1 MKKFLI
7 NLVALFATMTV
18 SAQFDGAVGTEGCQ
32 AINISNPRIQSW
44 ALGVEVTRGLQGNS
58 QTNYAS
64 YGKPY
69 NAQGCPDSTT
79 TTCVAL
85 GDGGTA
91 LITFSAPIID
101 GEGDDF
107 CVFENGFNS
116 TYLELGFV
124 EVSSDGEHFYRFP
137 ATSYTT
143 YNDIRPELLNNI
155 AGKHEVGWGTPFD
168 LSEIEDDEFFNR
180 NNVRYVRIVDIIGGV
195 DTDSQGNVIYDGTS
209 GGPSTGYDLTGVGVL
224 NQGSSYFVAD
234 CEGLLTSADTHE
246 LISADNG
253 EMDADGNYR
262 LSYLSNGLLYD
273 ALGLYG
279 GMFACGFGPSNHTTS
294 TNVTSY
300 SSASL
305 CGLEG
310 AGNTYMIG
318 YYSDWIGTEEHN
330 VVRKEDDT
338 PFYPIGVYVNNSM
351 SAYNYMNTASFAND
365 GHYLNI
371 IATGYDEDGNVTGN
385 SITSLATANNLVK
398 EWKYL
403 DLTPLN
409 ECAKVVFT
417 LQTDDDSG
425 YGMNIP
431 AYFCIDAFS
440 YANTLDET
448 TPCETIA
455 TFPYFEGFEGISE
468 LSENCWTS
476 EIISGTHDWFISQ
489 FAVNDA
495 EPFEGSQIAKIFSS
509 TDITRLTTPIFD
521 LTSLTEPYLK
531 FSFVNPQLNWQGE
544 NLVVQ
549 YKTSSESD
557 WVDLMTINTPHNNW
571 ITDSIALPNASDSYQ
586 IGFKLI
592 GVNALGAGLDAIHIY
607 DAFTECEAPTDLTLV
622 ASTDSEA
629 TLSWSALEA
638 TAWTLYY
645 KEESQ
650 TEYSSVSV
658 TDTTYSITDL
668 NPATSYT
675 AYVVADCAG
684 IESGASNTISFT
696 TDCATIEDFPY
707 YQGFESSPVTCWSTE
722 LISGNENWEVI
733 SNFSYGY
740 SAPYEGNKMIAIE
753 YTSGSARLTTPI
765 FDLTSLTI
773 PTVKFAYYNEPYSGV
788 AEEIRLQYKAVAD
801 DEWTDL
807 MIINTPHSVW
817 TLDSISLP
825 NPTDSY
831 QLSFLLIGHYGNG
844 AAVDAFQVYDAQ
856 NVELPEP
863 CDAPTE
869 LSVSN
874 ITETSADITW
884 NGTATTYEFKLN
896 GGEAETLTTT
906 TKTLTDLTPN
916 TAYTIEVRAICE
928 DKTSEWVSAN
938 FTTLEQ
944 IVIVLGEVTTSP
956 ATNLGNTSAT
966 LNGALVS
973 AGESENYTVGFALA
987 TVADF
992 TLEDAGVQN
1001 ITANLTDATFTA
1013 TVNDLTGGQTYF
1025 YRAYITNE
1033 AGTAYGAVETFTLL
1047 GLTNAL
1053 ANQIAVQLY
1062 PNPASDNATLDING
1076 LNQEAKIVISDLQ
1089 GRILSQDNINA
1100 GTTRYTINVS
1110 DMTSGVYYIRIITDN
1125 VVSTQKLIV
1134 E

>member
-1 MKKFLI
+1 MFLKLNLKNYRGMKKFLI
-7 NLVALFATMTV
+7 SLVALFATMTV

-85 GDGGTA
+85 GDGGVA

-107 CVFENGFNS
+107 CVFENGFTS

-155 AGKHEVGWGTPFD
+155 AGKYEVGWGTPFD
-168 LSEIEDDEFFNR
+168 LSEIEDNEFFNR
-180 NNVRYVRIVDIIGGV
+180 NNVRYVRIVDIIAGV
-195 DTDSQGNVIYDGTS
+195 DTDSQGNLIYDGTS

-224 NQGSSYFVAD
+224 NQGSSYIVAD

-253 EMDADGNYR
+253 EMDANGDYR
-262 LSYLSNGLLYD
+262 LSYVSNGLAYD

-300 SSASL
+300 ASASL

-310 AGNTYMIG
+310 AGNTYMVG

-351 SAYNYMNTASFAND
+351 SAYNYMNTANYN
-365 GHYLNI
+365 HYLNI
-371 IATGYDEDGNVTGN
+371 IATGYDEDGNVTG
-385 SITSLATANNLVK
+385 SATTSLKDANHLVK

-403 DLTPLN
+403 DLRPLN
-409 ECAKVVFT
+409 ECVKVIFT

-495 EPFEGSQIAKIFSS
+495 EPFEGSQIAKIFYS
-509 TDITRLTTPIFD
+509 TDITRLTTPTFD

-696 TDCATIEDFPY
+696 TDCATIEYFPY

-740 SAPYEGNKMIAIE
+740 SAPYEGNKMIAVE

-773 PTVKFAYYNEPYSGV
+773 PTVKFAYYNESYSGV

-869 LSVSN
+869 LSASN

-928 DKTSEWVSAN
+928 DQTSDWVSAT

-944 IVIVLGEVTTSP
+944 MEGGIGTIATTS
-956 ATNLGNTSAT
+956 NTIE
-966 LNGALVS
+966 VR
-973 AGESENYTVGFALA
+973 
-987 TVADF
+987 
-992 TLEDAGVQN
+992 
-1001 ITANLTDATFTA
+1001 I
-1013 TVNDLTGGQTYF
+1013 
-1025 YRAYITNE
+1025 
-1033 AGTAYGAVETFTLL
+1033 
-1047 GLTNAL
+1047 
-1053 ANQIAVQLY
+1053 Y
-1062 PNPASDNATLDING
+1062 PNPASENANIEIKD
-1076 LNQEAKIVISDLQ
+1076 LNQDAKIIISDLQ
-1089 GRILSQDNINA
+1089 GRILSQEQIKA
-1100 GTTRYTINVS
+1100 GTNNHTINVS
-1110 DMTSGVYYIRIITDN
+1110 EMSSGIYHIRIITEN
-1125 VVSTQKLIV
+1125 TTNTQKLIIN
-1134 E
+1134 

>member
-1 MKKFLI
+1 MKKNLI
-7 NLVALFATMTV
+7 SLVALFATMTV
-18 SAQFDGAVGTEGCQ
+18 SAQFDGAVGTEGCR

-44 ALGVEVTRGLQGNS
+44 ALGVEVQRGFQRNS
-58 QTNYAS
+58 TTNYAS

-85 GDGGTA
+85 GDGGIA
-91 LITFSAPIID
+91 LITFSSPIID
-101 GEGDDF
+101 GEGEDF

-180 NNVRYVRIVDIIGGV
+180 NNVRYVRIVDIIGGL

-294 TNVTSY
+294 TGVTSY

-310 AGNTYMIG
+310 VGNTYMIG

-371 IATGYDEDGNVTGN
+371 IATGYDEDGNVTGS

-409 ECAKVVFT
+409 ECVKVVFS

-431 AYFCIDAFS
+431 AYFCIDAFT
-440 YANTLDET
+440 YANTLDEI
-448 TPCETIA
+448 TPCGTIA

-468 LSENCWTS
+468 LSEICWTS
-476 EIISGTHDWFISQ
+476 EIISGTHNWLISQ

-495 EPFEGSQIAKIFSS
+495 EPFEGSQIAKISSS
-509 TDITRLTTPIFD
+509 TDVTRLTTPVFD

-549 YKTSSESD
+549 YKAFNESD

-592 GVNALGAGLDAIHIY
+592 GVDALGVGLDAIHIY
-607 DAFTECEAPTDLTLV
+607 DAFTECDAPTDLTLV

-696 TDCATIEDFPY
+696 TDCATIEAFPY

-740 SAPYEGNKMIAIE
+740 SAPYEGNKMIAVE

-831 QLSFLLIGHYGNG
+831 QLSFLLIGHNGNG
-844 AAVDAFQVYDAQ
+844 AAVDAFQIYDAQ

-863 CDAPTE
+863 CDAPTN
-869 LSVSN
+869 LSASN
-874 ITETSADITW
+874 ITETSAEITW
-884 NGTATTYEFKLN
+884 NGSSETYEFKLN
-896 GGEAETLTTT
+896 GGEAETLTATS
-906 TKTLTDLTPN
+906 KTLTDLTPN
-916 TAYTIEVRAICE
+916 TAYIVEVRAICE
-928 DKTSEWVSAN
+928 DQTSDWVITT
-938 FTTLEQ
+938 FTTLEEETPE
-944 IVIVLGEVTTSP
+944 IIAPVATTLA
-956 ATNLGNTSAT
+956 ATEITNATAT
-966 LNGALVS
+966 LNGIIT
-973 AGESENYTVGFALA
+973 AGSEEITAQGFMYKASNATDWA
-987 TVADF
+987 TVAAVGE
-992 TLEDAGVQN
+992 TM
-1001 ITANLTDATFTA
+1001 TA
-1013 TVNDLTGGQTYF
+1013 TVEGL
-1025 YRAYITNE
+1025 E
-1033 AGTAYGAVETFTLL
+1033 AELEYVFKAFATTASGTTEGEELTFTTLS
-1047 GLTNAL
+1047 GLSDVNSVSII
-1053 ANQIAVQLY
+1053 ANVY
-1062 PNPASDNATLDING
+1062 PNPADDKATISVSNVSNG
-1076 LNQEAKIVISDLQ
+1076 TKIVVSDMQ
-1089 GRILSQDNINA
+1089 GRIILSDEMSESTYELNTSNYA
-1100 GTTRYTINVS
+1100 
-1110 DMTSGVYYIRIITDN
+1110 SGVYYIRIISGN
-1125 VVSTQKLIV
+1125 AVNTQKFIV
-1134 E
+1134 K

>member
-7 NLVALFATMTV
+7 SLVALFATMTV
-18 SAQFDGAVGTEGCQ
+18 SAQFDGAVGTEGCR

-44 ALGVEVTRGLQGNS
+44 ALGVEVQRGFQGNS
-58 QTNYAS
+58 TTNYAS

-79 TTCVAL
+79 TTCVSL
-85 GDGGTA
+85 GDGGIA
-91 LITFSAPIID
+91 LITFSSPIID
-101 GEGDDF
+101 GEGEDF

-294 TNVTSY
+294 TGVTSY
-300 SSASL
+300 TSASL

-371 IATGYDEDGNVTGN
+371 IATGYDENGNVTGS
-385 SITSLATANNLVK
+385 SITSLANANNIVK
-398 EWKYL
+398 EWKYF

-409 ECAKVVFT
+409 ECVKVVFT

-489 FAVNDA
+489 FAVNGA
-495 EPFEGSQIAKIFSS
+495 EPFEGSQIAKIFYS
-509 TDITRLTTPIFD
+509 TDVTRLNTPVFD
-521 LTSLTEPYLK
+521 LSSLTQPYLK
-531 FSFVNPQLNWQGE
+531 FSFVNPQLNGQGE

-571 ITDSIALPNASDSYQ
+571 ITDSIALPNASESYQ
-586 IGFKLI
+586 IGFKII

-607 DAFTECEAPTDLTLV
+607 DA
-622 ASTDSEA
+622 ST
-629 TLSWSALEA
+629 
-638 TAWTLYY
+638 
-645 KEESQ
+645 
-650 TEYSSVSV
+650 
-658 TDTTYSITDL
+658 
-668 NPATSYT
+668 
-675 AYVVADCAG
+675 
-684 IESGASNTISFT
+684 
-696 TDCATIEDFPY
+696 
-707 YQGFESSPVTCWSTE
+707 
-722 LISGNENWEVI
+722 
-733 SNFSYGY
+733 
-740 SAPYEGNKMIAIE
+740 
-753 YTSGSARLTTPI
+753 
-765 FDLTSLTI
+765 
-773 PTVKFAYYNEPYSGV
+773 
-788 AEEIRLQYKAVAD
+788 
-801 DEWTDL
+801 
-807 MIINTPHSVW
+807 
-817 TLDSISLP
+817 
-825 NPTDSY
+825 
-831 QLSFLLIGHYGNG
+831 
-844 AAVDAFQVYDAQ
+844 
-856 NVELPEP
+856 P
-863 CDAPTE
+863 CDAPTN
-869 LSVSN
+869 LSASN
-874 ITETSADITW
+874 ITETSAEITW

-906 TKTLTDLTPN
+906 TKALTGLTPN
-916 TAYTIEVRAICE
+916 TAYTVEVRSICE
-928 DKTSEWVSAN
+928 EQTSDWVSAN
-938 FTTLEQ
+938 FTTLEEQ
-944 IVIVLGEVTTSP
+944 VVIELGEVTTSP
-956 ATNLGNTSAT
+956 ATEVGNTSAT

-973 AGESENYTVGFALA
+973 AGESENFTVGFALA

-992 TLEDAGVQN
+992 TLEDNNVQN
-1001 ITANLTDATFTA
+1001 ITATLNANTFSQA
-1013 TVNDLTGGQTYF
+1013 VNDLVEGQTYF

-1033 AGTAYGAVETFTLL
+1033 AGTAYGAVETFTLSS
-1047 GLTNAL
+1047 LTDA
-1053 ANQIAVQLY
+1053 IAGTITATIY
-1062 PNPASDNATLDING
+1062 PNPATDNATMEIIGLD
-1076 LNQEAKIVISDLQ
+1076 QDAKIVISDLQ
-1089 GRILSQDNINA
+1089 GRILSQEAINA
-1100 GTTRYTINVS
+1100 GETHYTINVS
-1110 DMTSGVYYIRIITDN
+1110 NMASGVYYIRIVTDKA
-1125 VVSTQKLIV
+1125 VSTQKLIV

>member
-7 NLVALFATMTV
+7 SLVALFATMTV
-18 SAQFDGAVGTEGCQ
+18 SAQFDGAVGTEGCR

-44 ALGVEVTRGLQGNS
+44 ALGVEVQRGFQGNS
-58 QTNYAS
+58 TTNYAS

-79 TTCVAL
+79 TTCVSL
-85 GDGGTA
+85 GDGGIA
-91 LITFSAPIID
+91 LITFSSPIID
-101 GEGDDF
+101 GEGEDF

-168 LSEIEDDEFFNR
+168 LSEIEGDEFFNR

-234 CEGLLTSADTHE
+234 CEGLLTTADTHE

-294 TNVTSY
+294 TGVTSY

-310 AGNTYMIG
+310 LGNTYMVG
-318 YYSDWIGTEEHN
+318 YYSDYVGTEEHN

-371 IATGYDEDGNVTGN
+371 IATGYDENGNVTGS
-385 SITSLATANNLVK
+385 SITSLANANNVVK
-398 EWKYL
+398 EWKYF

-409 ECAKVVFT
+409 ECVKVVFT

-489 FAVNDA
+489 FAVNGA
-495 EPFEGSQIAKIFSS
+495 EPFEGSQIAKIFYS
-509 TDITRLTTPIFD
+509 TDVTRLNTPVFD
-521 LTSLTEPYLK
+521 LSSLTQPYLK
-531 FSFVNPQLNWQGE
+531 FSFVNPQLNGQGE

-571 ITDSIALPNASDSYQ
+571 ITDSIALPNASESYQ
-586 IGFKLI
+586 IGFKII
-592 GVNALGAGLDAIHIY
+592 GVNALGAGLDAIYIY
-607 DAFTECEAPTDLTLV
+607 DA
-622 ASTDSEA
+622 ST
-629 TLSWSALEA
+629 
-638 TAWTLYY
+638 
-645 KEESQ
+645 
-650 TEYSSVSV
+650 
-658 TDTTYSITDL
+658 
-668 NPATSYT
+668 
-675 AYVVADCAG
+675 
-684 IESGASNTISFT
+684 
-696 TDCATIEDFPY
+696 
-707 YQGFESSPVTCWSTE
+707 
-722 LISGNENWEVI
+722 
-733 SNFSYGY
+733 
-740 SAPYEGNKMIAIE
+740 
-753 YTSGSARLTTPI
+753 
-765 FDLTSLTI
+765 
-773 PTVKFAYYNEPYSGV
+773 
-788 AEEIRLQYKAVAD
+788 
-801 DEWTDL
+801 
-807 MIINTPHSVW
+807 
-817 TLDSISLP
+817 
-825 NPTDSY
+825 
-831 QLSFLLIGHYGNG
+831 
-844 AAVDAFQVYDAQ
+844 
-856 NVELPEP
+856 P
-863 CDAPTE
+863 CDAPTA
-869 LSVSN
+869 LSASN
-874 ITETSADITW
+874 ITETTAEITW

-906 TKTLTDLTPN
+906 TKALTGLTPN
-916 TAYTIEVRAICE
+916 TAYTVEVRSICE
-928 DKTSEWVSAN
+928 EQTSDWVSAN
-938 FTTLEQ
+938 FTTLEEQ
-944 IVIVLGEVTTSP
+944 VVIVLGEVTTSP
-956 ATNLGNTSAT
+956 ATEVGNT
-966 LNGALVS
+966 
-973 AGESENYTVGFALA
+973 
-987 TVADF
+987 
-992 TLEDAGVQN
+992 
-1001 ITANLTDATFTA
+1001 
-1013 TVNDLTGGQTYF
+1013 
-1025 YRAYITNE
+1025 
-1033 AGTAYGAVETFTLL
+1033 
-1047 GLTNAL
+1047 
-1053 ANQIAVQLY
+1053 
-1062 PNPASDNATLDING
+1062 
-1076 LNQEAKIVISDLQ
+1076 
-1089 GRILSQDNINA
+1089 
-1100 GTTRYTINVS
+1100 
-1110 DMTSGVYYIRIITDN
+1110 
-1125 VVSTQKLIV
+1125 
-1134 E
+1134 

>member
-7 NLVALFATMTV
+7 SLVVLFATMTV
-18 SAQFDGAVGTEGCQ
+18 SAQFDGAVGTQDCR

-44 ALGVEVTRGLQGNS
+44 ALGVEVQRGFQRNS
-58 QTNYAS
+58 TTNYAS

-79 TTCVAL
+79 TTCVSL
-85 GDGGTA
+85 GDGGIA
-91 LITFSAPIID
+91 LITFSSPIID
-101 GEGDDF
+101 GEGEDF
-107 CVFENGFNS
+107 CVFENGLNS

-168 LSEIEDDEFFNR
+168 LSEIENDEFFNR

-224 NQGSSYFVAD
+224 NQGSSYFVAG

-294 TNVTSY
+294 TGVTSY

-310 AGNTYMIG
+310 LGNTYMVG
-318 YYSDWIGTEEHN
+318 YYSDFVGTEEHN

-371 IATGYDEDGNVTGN
+371 IATGYDENGNVTGS
-385 SITSLATANNLVK
+385 SITSLANANNVVK
-398 EWKYL
+398 EWKYF

-409 ECAKVVFT
+409 ECVKVVFT

-495 EPFEGSQIAKIFSS
+495 EPFEGSQIAKIFYS
-509 TDITRLTTPIFD
+509 TDVTRLNTPVFD
-521 LTSLTEPYLK
+521 LSSLTQPYLK

-549 YKTSSESD
+549 YKASNESD
-557 WVDLMTINTPHNNW
+557 WVDLITINTPHNNW
-571 ITDSIALPNASDSYQ
+571 ITDSIALPNASESYQ
-586 IGFKLI
+586 IGFKII

-607 DAFTECEAPTDLTLV
+607 DAFTECDAPTDLTLV

-696 TDCATIEDFPY
+696 TDCATIEAFPY

-740 SAPYEGNKMIAIE
+740 SAPYEGNKMIAVE

-844 AAVDAFQVYDAQ
+844 AAVDAFQIYDAQ

-874 ITETSADITW
+874 ITETSAEIIW
-884 NGTATTYEFKLN
+884 NGVADTYELKIN
-896 GGEAETLTTT
+896 ASEVETLIATS
-906 TKTLTDLTPN
+906 KTLTDLIPN
-916 TAYTIEVRAICE
+916 TTYTIEVRAICE
-928 DKTSEWVSAN
+928 DQTSEWVSIT

-944 IVIVLGEVTTSP
+944 IEGGIGTI
-956 ATNLGNTSAT
+956 ATT
-966 LNGALVS
+966 LN
-973 AGESENYTVGFALA
+973 T
-987 TVADF
+987 
-992 TLEDAGVQN
+992 
-1001 ITANLTDATFTA
+1001 ITAT
-1013 TVNDLTGGQTYF
+1013 
-1025 YRAYITNE
+1025 I
-1033 AGTAYGAVETFTLL
+1033 
-1047 GLTNAL
+1047 
-1053 ANQIAVQLY
+1053 Y
-1062 PNPASDNATLDING
+1062 PNPAQENATMEING
-1076 LNQEAKIVISDLQ
+1076 LDQDAKIVISDLQ
-1089 GRILSQDNINA
+1089 GRILSQEAISA
-1100 GTTRYTINVS
+1100 GTTRYTVNVS
-1110 DMTSGVYYIRIITDN
+1110 NMASGVYYIRIVTDKA
-1125 VVSTQKLIV
+1125 VSTQKLIV